1 MTNFAFVMGKLKLS
15 NRHRSLGIWML
26 MASCGDS
33 GDVTVNTTDGGS
45 PCEASGSGKKPV
57 TIVSNPVEMMKTE
70 KSFSSGTEV
79 QFGN

>member
-1 MTNFAFVMGKLKLS
+1 MKHFIF
-15 NRHRSLGIWML
+15 LGIWML

-45 PCEASGSGKKPV
+45 PGEASGSGKKPV
-57 TIVSNPVEMMKTE
+57 TIVSNPVEIMKTE
-70 KSFSSGTEV
+70 KSFSSGTQV